1 MQQRIFRFRERRIL
15 RVGYSFFQFKI
26 IFGSQIMLLLVT
38 P

>member
-15 RVGYSFFQFKI
+15 RVGYSLFQFKI
-26 IFGSQIMLLLVT
+26 IFGSQITLLLVT

>member
-15 RVGYSFFQFKI
+15 GVGYGLFQFKI
-26 IFGSQIMLLLVT
+26 IFGNQIPLLIVT